1 MVWSTM
7 NVITTCNYRFQEVLY
22 LINVRVRVRTGSS
35 IGLPL
40 ATVYCGLNTNTY
52 NELFTSWDVNYC
64 THNFWNRLQH
74 AIVQWISSYIQD
86 VEKISVIYR
95 GYRNLTSL
103 SFGWMYILRHAI
115 VQWISSYIQ
124 DVEKISVIYKGYRNL
139 TSLACHLDECI

>member
-1 MVWSTM
+1 MERIYAKHKKSRDLLHFWQMVWSTM

-52 NELFTSWDVNYC
+52 NELFTLSWDVNYC

-95 GYRNLTSL
+95 GYRNLTFL
-103 SFGWMYILRHAI
+103 SFGWMYSLIIRWEEHHADLSH
-115 VQWISSYIQ
+115 SSR
-124 DVEKISVIYKGYRNL
+124 SAL
-139 TSLACHLDECI
+139 

>member
-1 MVWSTM
+1 MQNIKSKDLIYFWQMVWSTM

-35 IGLPL
+35 IGLPAGSL
-40 ATVYCGLNTNTY
+40 AIVYCELNTNTH
-52 NELFTSWDVNYC
+52 NELFILSWDVNYC

-103 SFGWMYILRHAI
+103 SFGWMYILSDYQMGRTPCWPE
-115 VQWISSYIQ
+115 VGS
-124 DVEKISVIYKGYRNL
+124 
-139 TSLACHLDECI
+139 